1 MAMTVAHGR
10 VLLSSSYCLKG
21 YMKRA
26 EAQPLSNPRC
36 LRRFMISH
44 MDIDMI
50 KEEKAMLPG
59 GDLRLKGNA
68 WLRAAW
74 TEAKISRVPREA
86 EFRKIVSNLASHYK
100 FCSPADVVVFFAT
113 HLRQKYD
120 IISGLNNI

>member
-74 TEAKISRVPREA
+74 TEAKFPEFPEKQSSERSFRIWHLTTNFVPQ
-86 EFRKIVSNLASHYK
+86 LM
-100 FCSPADVVVFFAT
+100 
-113 HLRQKYD
+113 L
-120 IISGLNNI
+120 

>member
-100 FCSPADVVVFFAT
+100 FCSPADVVVFFRNT
-113 HLRQKYD
+113 PTSK
-120 IISGLNNI
+120 I